1 MYIVCEWVVG
11 TGKTTQSKLLVDYLR
26 VQYPWQEVIWTREPG
41 GTPIAE
47 AIRTCVQGTAFDEA
61 MQPLTDVY
69 LYAAARAQLLGSLI
83 KPALERGAWVVSD
96 RNVCSSLAYQGWAQ
110 GMWME
115 TVWKINAPA
124 VMNVAPTT
132 ILFFD
137 LPVEIGLART
147 FDKDGDKWEKLDKQF
162 FERVYEGYEKIPEYT
177 DLWRFYLR
185 IDANG
190 SVEDVHRRVIEG
202 LNVPRAWNW

>member
-1 MYIVCEWVVG
+1 M
-11 TGKTTQSKLLVDYLR
+11 
-26 VQYPWQEVIWTREPG
+26 
-41 GTPIAE
+41 
-47 AIRTCVQGTAFDEA
+47 QGTAFEET

-110 GMWME
+110 GIGME
-115 TVWKINAPA
+115 TVRKINAPA
-124 VMNVAPTT
+124 VMGVLPTQ

-147 FDKDGDKWEKLDKQF
+147 FDQDGDKWEKLDKQF
-162 FERVYEGYEKIPEYT
+162 FEKVYKGYEKIPEYT
-177 DLWRFYLR
+177 ELGPIYTR
-185 IDANG
+185 IDASG
-190 SVEDVHRRVIEG
+190 SVDEVQERVIKVFKE
-202 LNVPRAWNW
+202 LKS

>member
-26 VQYPWQEVIWTREPG
+26 AKYPWQEVIWTREPG

-47 AIRTCVQGTAFDEA
+47 AIRTCVQGTEFEEK

-96 RNVCSSLAYQGWAQ
+96 RNVCSSLAYQWWAQ
-110 GMWME
+110 GIGME
-115 TVWKINAPA
+115 TVRRINSDA
-124 VMNVAPTT
+124 VLNVMPTK

-147 FDKDGDKWEKLDKQF
+147 FDKDGDKWEKLDKPF
-162 FERVYEGYEKIPEYT
+162 FEKVYEGYTKIPELT
-177 DLWRFYLR
+177 PLWDIFDR
-185 IDANG
+185 IDVRG
-190 SVEDVHRRVIEG
+190 TPEEVFLTITKTLWV
-202 LNVPRAWNW
+202 

>member
-1 MYIVCEWVVG
+1 MYIVYEWVVG
-11 TGKTTQSKLLVDYLR
+11 TGKTTQSKRLVDYLR
-26 VQYPWQEVIWTREPG
+26 AQYPWQEVIWTREPG

-47 AIRTCVQGTAFDEA
+47 AIRTCVQGTSFEET

-96 RNVCSSLAYQGWAQ
+96 RNVCSSLAYQWWAQ

-124 VMNVAPTT
+124 VMQVLPTK

-137 LPVEIGLART
+137 FPVKQWLERT
-147 FDKDGDKWEKLDKQF
+147 FDKDGDKREKLDLWF
-162 FERVYEGYEKIPEYT
+162 FERVYEWYINIPQLTPLGDIFE
-177 DLWRFYLR
+177 R
-185 IDANG
+185 
-190 SVEDVHRRVIEG
+190 VDVTGTQDEVFKKLIIK
-202 LNVPRAWNW
+202 L